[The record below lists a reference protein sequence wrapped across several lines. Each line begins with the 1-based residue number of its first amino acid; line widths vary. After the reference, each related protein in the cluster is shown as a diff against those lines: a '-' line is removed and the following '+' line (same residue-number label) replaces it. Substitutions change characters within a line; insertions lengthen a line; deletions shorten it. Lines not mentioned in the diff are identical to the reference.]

1 MVCVV
6 KIINTVMEYLKCN
19 VCNNEPGEK
28 RKFMNRSTYKV
39 ITGIIAQFFSVENKV
54 EIKIRG
60 NIM

>member
-1 MVCVV
+1 
-6 KIINTVMEYLKCN
+6 MEYLKCN